1 MYIANQGIKERPR
14 FFFLEANPQG
24 KGLAS
29 LSSIYLSVYLGFP
42 GGSGVKNPLALQK
55 TQETWVHSLGRED
68 PIEKG
73 MAPPREGDG

>member
-1 MYIANQGIKERPR
+1 MQIKGLNKDLV

-29 LSSIYLSVYLGFP
+29 HSSIYLFAYLGFP
-42 GGSGVKNPLALQK
+42 GGSVVKNLLAMQE